1 MVVPQNVTR
10 VFFLVVLMRDGA
22 GVQMITAVIFVSTIA
37 VSEILVLLLRIA
49 RDKDKT
55 CISSITFKA
64 KSELK

>member
-1 MVVPQNVTR
+1 MVVPQNVNR
-10 VFFLVVLMRDGA
+10 VIHLVVLQEDGA